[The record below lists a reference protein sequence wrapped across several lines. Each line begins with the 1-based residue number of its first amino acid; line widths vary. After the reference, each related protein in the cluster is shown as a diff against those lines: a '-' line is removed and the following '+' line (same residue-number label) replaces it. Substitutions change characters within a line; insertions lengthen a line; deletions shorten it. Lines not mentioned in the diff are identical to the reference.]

1 MFRLSALSDDAQAVV
16 VKVFEA
22 VGAALDE
29 FHFSMEALCDA
40 VVFGEAPH
48 SSDFVLPVGEGFGEC
63 GKRGEATGGELS
75 SELDESRSESSALS
89 GVLMFLT

>member
-22 VGAALDE
+22 VGAALDV
-29 FHFSMEALCDA
+29 FHFSVEAFGDA

-48 SSDFVLPVGEGFGEC
+48 SGDFLLPVGQCFGEG
-63 GKRGEATGGELS
+63 GKRGEAAVCELSGEL
-75 SELDESRSESSALS
+75 EESRSESFALP
-89 GVLMFLT
+89 GLLVFLT